1 MTQRY
6 SILVILAIISIS
18 LIPVQ
23 VFAERIVSIEKTLPT
38 EREKLVN
45 VISDLKVYPQVLPE
59 NIKSSTILNEAENIS
74 KMTFNFEFIT
84 LDADIQYRSTSQDK
98 ITLEVISGDLKGTT
112 LTGKL
117 TDIEYS
123 QSSMGTNVEAEMDL
137 KISWYLNLLTA
148 FVSDENIESM
158 LHTSLNQFSIYA
170 NNPQPAK
177 TIPDEP
183 EKSCFLVWC
192 W

>member
-1 MTQRY
+1 MQQHM
-6 SILVILAIISIS
+6 ILVFLVIVCIS

-38 EREKLVN
+38 EREKLVK
-45 VISDLKVYPQVLPE
+45 IFSDLQVYPQVLPE
-59 NIKSSTILNEAENIS
+59 NIQSSTILSEEENIS
-74 KMTFNFEFIT
+74 KMTFKFEFIT
-84 LDADIQYRSTSQDK
+84 MDADIKYQSTSQDK
-98 ITLEVISGDLKGTT
+98 IILEVVSGDLKGTT
-112 LTGKL
+112 LTGIL

-123 QSSMGTNVEAEMDL
+123 QGRMGTSVKTDLDL
-137 KISWYLNLLTA
+137 KISWYLSLLTS

-177 TIPDEP
+177 TIEAEP
-183 EKSCFLVWC
+183 EKNCFLFWC